1 MIKEQITTNTDYDI
15 VIVGGGLVGASL
27 AVALAPTTHRIA
39 LIEAQSFSASDQSYD
54 ERSLALGYGSRQI
67 YSGIGLW
74 DKISSDATPIE
85 NIHISERG
93 HFGVTRLSA
102 QQMRMVA
109 LGYVVTLRHLGQ
121 VLATAMQ
128 GQANLTVFTPAQVE
142 GFQALDEGVAVD
154 LMTDDGQQSISTR
167 LLVAADGVNSPTRSK
182 MNIAVREEDY
192 GQHALIANVT
202 PAKAHD
208 NRAFER
214 FTADGPVAL
223 LPLSQ
228 ARCALVW
235 TQTPE
240 TAADTL
246 ALSDKEFL
254 NALEEHFGHRLGRF
268 IKTGKREVY
277 PLKLML
283 AERLTGLRSLLIGN
297 AAHTLHPVAG
307 QGLNLAL
314 RDVAVL
320 AELLAKTSDPGE
332 EALMQEYEQAR
343 SPDIAATA
351 RYTDGLLR
359 LFTNPWLPLGHA
371 RSLSLALMDRVPS
384 IKHRVARVGMGY
396 RSQLRGPLFRGASL

>member
-1 MIKEQITTNTDYDI
+1 MNTDYDV

-27 AVALAPTTHRIA
+27 AAALAPTSHRIA
-39 LIEAQSFSASDQSYD
+39 LIEAQAFNASGQSYD

-74 DKISSDATPIE
+74 GDISSDATPIK
-85 NIHISERG
+85 NIHVSEQGR
-93 HFGVTRLSA
+93 FGVTRLSA

-109 LGYVVTLRHLGQ
+109 LGYVVTLRHLGE
-121 VLATAMQ
+121 VLAT
-128 GQANLTVFTPAQVE
+128 GLREQANLTVIKPAKVE
-142 GFQALDEGVAVD
+142 GFQSGNEVVSVD
-154 LMTDDGQQSISTR
+154 LMADGNQQKITTR
-167 LLVAADGVNSPTRSK
+167 LLVAADGVNSPIRNK
-182 MNIAVREEDY
+182 MNIAVREDDY

-202 PAKAHD
+202 SAQAHD

-223 LPLSQ
+223 LALSQ
-228 ARCALVW
+228 ERRALVW

-240 TAADTL
+240 AAAETL
-246 ALSDKEFL
+246 ALSDEEFL
-254 NALEEHFGHRLGRF
+254 RALEAHFGHRLGAL

-283 AERLTGLRSLLIGN
+283 ADRLTGRRSLLIGN

-314 RDVAVL
+314 RDVALL
-320 AELLAKTSDPGE
+320 AELSAETSDPGA
-332 EALMQEYEQAR
+332 EALMQSYEQAR

-359 LFTNPWLPLGHA
+359 LFTNPWPPLGHV
-371 RSLSLALMDRVPS
+371 RGLGLTLMDRIPF
-384 IKHRVARVGMGY
+384 IKHRLALVGMGY

>member
-1 MIKEQITTNTDYDI
+1 MNTDYDI

-27 AVALAPTTHRIA
+27 AAALAPTSHRIA
-39 LIEAQSFSASDQSYD
+39 LIEAQAFNASGQSYD

-67 YSGIGLW
+67 YAGIGLW
-74 DKISSDATPIE
+74 DDISNDATPIK
-85 NIHISERG
+85 NIHVSEQG

-109 LGYVVTLRHLGQ
+109 LGYVVTLRHLGE
-121 VLATAMQ
+121 VLVTALRE
-128 GQANLTVFTPAQVE
+128 QANLTVIKPAKVE
-142 GFQALDEGVAVD
+142 GFQTDRGEVSVD
-154 LMTDDGQQSISTR
+154 LMADGNQQKITTR
-167 LLVAADGVNSPTRSK
+167 LLVAADGVNSPVRNK
-182 MNIAVREEDY
+182 MNIAVREDDY

-202 PAKAHD
+202 SAQAHD

-228 ARCALVW
+228 ERCALVW

-240 TAADTL
+240 AAAQTL
-246 ALSDKEFL
+246 ALSDEEFL
-254 NALEEHFGHRLGRF
+254 RALETHFGHRLGAF
-268 IKTGKREVY
+268 TKTGKREVY

-283 AERLTGLRSLLIGN
+283 ADRLTGRRSLLIGN
-297 AAHTLHPVAG
+297 SAHTLHPVAG

-320 AELLAKTSDPGE
+320 AELLAKTSDPGT
-332 EALMQEYEQAR
+332 EALMQEYEQVR

-359 LFTNPWLPLGHA
+359 LFTNPWPPLGHV
-371 RSLSLALMDRVPS
+371 RGLGLTLMDRVPF
-384 IKHRVARVGMGY
+384 IKHRLARIGMGY

>member
-1 MIKEQITTNTDYDI
+1 MIKEQMATNTDYDI

-27 AVALAPTTHRIA
+27 AAALAPTLHRIA

-93 HFGVTRLSA
+93 HFGVSRLSA

-128 GQANLTVFTPAQVE
+128 GQTNLTVFTPAQVE
-142 GFQALDEGVAVD
+142 GFQSLDEGVSVD
-154 LMTDDGQQSISTR
+154 LMTDSGQHSISTR
-167 LLVAADGVNSPTRSK
+167 LLVAADGANSPTRSK
-182 MNIAVREEDY
+182 MNITVRKEDY

-202 PAKAHD
+202 PAQAHD

-240 TAADTL
+240 AAADTL
-246 ALSDKEFL
+246 AFSDKEFL
-254 NALEEHFGHRLGRF
+254 SALEEHFGHRLGRF

-283 AERLTGLRSLLIGN
+283 AERLTGRRSLLIGN

-320 AELLAKTSDPGE
+320 AELLAKTSDPGAA
-332 EALMQEYEQAR
+332 ALMQEYEQAR

-359 LFTNPWLPLGHA
+359 LFTNPWRPLGHA
-371 RSLSLALMDRVPS
+371 RSLSLTLMDRVPF